1 MRAVRH
7 FVPNPRS
14 SVQDLSALVRVH
26 LLSQIDVMWR
36 RDAPLFETDADV
48 RRSTE
53 LVDLERLR
61 LAGRLRFGYRVQ
73 ASTVRMRAVRAALLG
88 QAGSR
93 STYDRAAPDPLLNIL
108 MSAVE
113 IALVVPAAVVL
124 HGDRVIEAG
133 RGDVAVVRRRR
144 GGGPP
149 LVAGEDRAAR
159 LRADPAA
166 ARPTRRGL
174 CTRRRVRLP
183 ARRRGR
189 SRRRR
194 RPARSAPR
202 TGGRRGE
209 RPDRA
214 AGRESG
220 ASYHGGQGS
229 GPRSYVAERPFP
241 IVQL

>member
-113 IALVVPAAVVL
+113 IALVLPAAVVL
-124 HGDRVIEAG
+124 HRRPRHRGAG

-202 TGGRRGE
+202 TGVRRGE

-229 GPRSYVAERPFP
+229 GAQVVRR
-241 IVQL
+241 